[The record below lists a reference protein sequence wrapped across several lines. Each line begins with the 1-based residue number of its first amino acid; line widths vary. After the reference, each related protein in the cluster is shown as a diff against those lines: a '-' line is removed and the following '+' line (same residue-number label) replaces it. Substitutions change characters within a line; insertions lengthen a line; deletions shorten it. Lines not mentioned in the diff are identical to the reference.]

1 MLVFL
6 SCLLIFPY
14 YSLARF
20 CCSGAAQQLPLAVCW
35 AKMCTSPVWLHSF
48 LMVWF
53 MGSFSLAGG
62 GGERNNYTKTM
73 CLARGFCLP
82 PKQLQKILVSEQEL
96 VFFFFF
102 LFEHLLFS
110 GSFSAA
116 GIKLSMFFC
125 FSSGLLFPKLGGC
138 FGGAGHWL

>member
-1 MLVFL
+1 
-6 SCLLIFPY
+6 
-14 YSLARF
+14 
-20 CCSGAAQQLPLAVCW
+20 
-35 AKMCTSPVWLHSF
+35 
-48 LMVWF
+48 

-96 VFFFFF
+96 VFLVFFF

-116 GIKLSMFFC
+116 GIKMNIFFC
-125 FSSGLLFPKLGGC
+125 FSSGLLFPKLGVLEGQDTGCRRPDRAQPADSDIHLTPSRIEIAEASGC
-138 FGGAGHWL
+138 FSEVSSS